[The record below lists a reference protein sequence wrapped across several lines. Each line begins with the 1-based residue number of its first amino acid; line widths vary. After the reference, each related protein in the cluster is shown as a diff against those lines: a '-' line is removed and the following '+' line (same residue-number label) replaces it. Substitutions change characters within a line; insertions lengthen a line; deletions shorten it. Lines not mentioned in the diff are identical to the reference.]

1 MSNNIR
7 NFKELMIGNK
17 EKNIKPMTIEI
28 PMLQRDYA
36 QGREETKTTQ
46 IRERFLTSIFEVLSG
61 EKANLHLEFIY
72 GSVKNGKFIPL
83 DGQQRLTTLF
93 LLHWYFGFGEL
104 KDGEKSNILKDGEK
118 SKFRYETR
126 ASSREFCD
134 MLVNLS
140 TKELEEALEAELKDL
155 KTKKEKHE
163 KDLKN
168 KEESLK
174 KLEERKTLE
183 KKIKEL
189 KEKIAELEKEI
200 KEKSKISYYIKNR
213 AEFLPFWE
221 KDPTVK
227 SMLNMLDAIHEKAK
241 DKNLDNDKAKAKENL
256 DKIDFDF
263 LNMGEFGLSDELY
276 IKMNARGKRLTEF
289 ENFKAKFEDLLEKEK
304 FRHLLR
310 YFKNKIDKDW
320 ADKFWEFRD
329 KNEKENPADSAD
341 KAFMNYFYFISEML
355 FYKEKEKFKSKIK
368 EKEDEIFK
376 DFKNKNEK
384 EKDEH
389 LMHYFKY
396 KFERDWAKRFWNF
409 KKQNPEKRVKEP
421 FDIFFNNEMEY
432 KDKKTDKIDIN
443 KALKVYEKQENI
455 VFLFRALNNINQI
468 KEYANKIFSQNSE
481 ENKICIFDKFKENFL
496 DELFQNKK
504 DESKKDENLHQK
516 ILLFTVIY
524 GINENINDDKLK
536 DILRLV
542 RNISN
547 SAKYH
552 SDGKL
557 DYAPNFRTS
566 AFGWVINEIIYKFKK
581 VDYAIRT
588 ENSPSEITNEMIEHE
603 NIKLRLF
610 ANEAYKKAI
619 IEFENHKYLKGDLRN
634 FIDENTSFE
643 DFQKS
648 KEAIEEIF
656 ELDDYKIAS
665 LLLCFKKEKEKIE
678 EFSIQ
683 NFYPYRV
690 GRSSGYPKY
699 HFGKKDY
706 WEIILTNKDNKVIF
720 KNLIK
725 EFTNQNS
732 IEKIINNFKNNLI
745 TKNWLYYFLQY
756 NEIFFGEIENLDIK
770 DEFSNVFN
778 WDTCKDEEI
787 KGYDI
792 EKMSGSRISNK
803 HINPYL
809 YTALKD
815 KENVEFK
822 DTKENSSSY
831 GKIENFIEKLY
842 CLDDGWHIEFV
853 GNFDFS
859 AIKDKLKPSENPNEF
874 ILAHDPDSD
883 TIENLQ
889 NLLKNLAQI

>member
-1 MSNNIR
+1 MNKENKFT
-7 NFKELMIGNK
+7 FKELITGDK
-17 EKNIKPMTIEI
+17 DKNIEAMTIEI

-36 QGREETKTTQ
+36 QGRDDEKTKQ

-61 EKANLHLEFIY
+61 EKDNLHLEFIY
-72 GSVKNGKFIPL
+72 GSIKNGKFIPL

-104 KDGEKSNILKDGEK
+104 KDGEKS
-118 SKFRYETR
+118 KFHYETR

-134 MLVNLS
+134 MLVNLNS
-140 TKELEEALEAELKDL
+140 KA
-155 KTKKEKHE
+155 
-163 KDLKN
+163 LKN
-168 KEESLK
+168 N
-174 KLEERKTLE
+174 
-183 KKIKEL
+183 
-189 KEKIAELEKEI
+189 EKISAQI
-200 KEKSKISYYIKNR
+200 KDDAK
-213 AEFLPFWE
+213 FLAFWQN
-221 KDPTVK
+221 DPTVK

-241 DKNLDNDKAKAKENL
+241 GKNLNKENL

-276 IKMNARGKRLTEF
+276 IKMNARGKGLTEF

-320 ADKFWEFRD
+320 ADKFWDFRD

-341 KAFMNYFYFISEML
+341 KAFMRYFDYISEML
-355 FYKEKEKFKSKIK
+355 FYKEKENFKNKIK
-368 EKEDEIFK
+368 EKEDEISK
-376 DFKNKNEK
+376 DFKNKNEN
-384 EKDEH
+384 EKDKH

-396 KFERDWAKRFWNF
+396 KFERDLAIRFWDFRKENP
-409 KKQNPEKRVKEP
+409 KKSEKEA
-421 FDIFFNNEMEY
+421 FDIFFNSETEY
-432 KDKKTDKIDIN
+432 KDKKVDEIDIN

-455 VFLFRALNNINQI
+455 LFLFRALNNVNQI
-468 KEYANKIFSQNSE
+468 EEYANNIFSKNSE
-481 ENKICIFDKFKENFL
+481 ENKICIFDEFKENFI
-496 DELFQNKK
+496 DELFQNIKNK
-504 DESKKDENLHQK
+504 DKTNLNNHQK

-566 AFGWVINEIIYKFKK
+566 AFGWVINEIIYKIKK

-603 NIKLRLF
+603 NIKLSHF
-610 ANEAYKKAI
+610 ANEAYKKII

-643 DFQKS
+643 YFQKN

-656 ELDDYKIAS
+656 ELDDYMIAS

-690 GRSSGYPKY
+690 GQSSSYPKY
-699 HFGKKDY
+699 HFGKKGY

-720 KNLIK
+720 ENLIK
-725 EFTNQNS
+725 EFVNQRS
-732 IEKIINNFKNNLI
+732 IEKIIYNFKNNLI
-745 TKNWLYYFLQY
+745 TKNWVYYFLEY
-756 NEIFFGEIENLDIK
+756 SKTFFDKIDNLNINS
-770 DEFSNVFN
+770 EFSNVFN
-778 WDTCKDEEI
+778 WDTWKGEDI

-792 EKMSGSRISNK
+792 EKMSGSRISNE

-809 YTALKD
+809 YVALKD
-815 KENVEFK
+815 KENVKFMGINEN
-822 DTKENSSSY
+822 NSSY
-831 GKIENFIEKLY
+831 ATIENFIEKLY

-859 AIKDKLKPSENPNEF
+859 AIKDKLNPNEF
-874 ILAHDPDSD
+874 ILAHDPNSD
-883 TIENLQ
+883 TIEDLKK
-889 NLLKNLAQI
+889 LLKDLAQI

>member
-1 MSNNIR
+1 MK
-7 NFKELMIGNK
+7 FKELINK
-17 EKNIKPMTIEI
+17 YEIEI

-36 QGREETKTTQ
+36 QGRDDTKTAQ

-72 GSVKNGKFIPL
+72 GSIKNGKFIPL

-93 LLHWYFGFGEL
+93 LLHWYFRFDE
-104 KDGEKSNILKDGEK
+104 ILKDGEK
-118 SKFRYETR
+118 SKFHYETR

-174 KLEERKTLE
+174 KLEEKKTLE
-183 KKIKEL
+183 KEIKEL

-213 AEFLPFWE
+213 AEFLPFWQN
-221 KDPTVK
+221 DPTVK

-241 DKNLDNDKAKAKENL
+241 DENITEIDEQTL
-256 DKIDFDF
+256 KKIDFDF
-263 LNMGEFGLSDELY
+263 LNMGEYGLTDELY

-320 ADKFWEFRD
+320 AEKFWEFRD

-341 KAFMNYFYFISEML
+341 KAFMRYFDYISEML
-355 FYKEKEKFKSKIK
+355 FYKEKENFKNEIDKNWAEIFRDFENKS
-368 EKEDEIFK
+368 EKE
-376 DFKNKNEK
+376 NR
-384 EKDEH
+384 
-389 LMHYFKY
+389 LSHYFKY
-396 KFERDWAKRFWNF
+396 KIYRDWAKLFWNYRDENKKEAPVNNTNEAF
-409 KKQNPEKRVKEP
+409 KRY
-421 FDIFFNNEMEY
+421 FDSKIEYKNEETN
-432 KDKKTDKIDIN
+432 KDKKTDEIDIN

-455 VFLFRALNNINQI
+455 VFLFRALNKI
-468 KEYANKIFSQNSE
+468 KEIQEKCENIFSDEKMQD
-481 ENKICIFDKFKENFL
+481 KICIFDEFDKSLIKKLFDKEN
-496 DELFQNKK
+496 K
-504 DESKKDENLHQK
+504 DLANHKK

-524 GINENINDDKLK
+524 GICNGVDNEKLK

-542 RNISN
+542 RNLSN
-547 SAKYH
+547 SAKYRKGG
-552 SDGKL
+552 DIK
-557 DYAPNFRTS
+557 YTKNFRTS
-566 AFGWVINEIIYKFKK
+566 AFGWIINEIIYKFGK

-610 ANEAYKKAI
+610 ANETYKKTI

-656 ELDDYKIAS
+656 KLDDYEIAS
-665 LLLCFKKEKEKIE
+665 LLLCFKKEKEKE
-678 EFSIQ
+678 KTENFSIQ
-683 NFYPYRV
+683 NFYPYHI
-690 GRSSGYPKY
+690 GSSGNYPKY

-720 KNLIK
+720 ENLIK
-725 EFTNQNS
+725 EFLS
-732 IEKIINNFKNNLI
+732 KKDIEMIINDFKATLT
-745 TKNWLYYFLQY
+745 TKNWVYYFLEY
-756 NEIFFGEIENLDIK
+756 SKTFFGEITDLNITS
-770 DEFSNVFN
+770 EFSNVFK
-778 WDTCKDEEI
+778 WDTWKSEEI

-792 EKMSGSRISNK
+792 EKMSGSTISTE

-809 YTALKD
+809 YVALKD

-822 DTKENSSSY
+822 DTKENNSSY
-831 GKIENFIEKLY
+831 ATIENFIEKLS
-842 CLDDGWHIEFV
+842 CKDDGWHIEFV
-853 GNFDFS
+853 GNFNFS
-859 AIKDKLKPSENPNEF
+859 TIKDKLKPSENPNEF
-874 ILAHDPDSD
+874 ILAHDPNSD

-889 NLLKNLAQI
+889 NLLKTLA

>member
-1 MSNNIR
+1 MNKENKFT
-7 NFKELMIGNK
+7 FKELITGNK
-17 EKNIKPMTIEI
+17 DKNIEAMTIEI

-36 QGREETKTTQ
+36 QGRDDTKTTR

-72 GSVKNGKFIPL
+72 GSAKNGKFIPL

-93 LLHWYFGFGEL
+93 LLHWYFGFGKL

-118 SKFRYETR
+118 KSKFVYETR
-126 ASSREFCD
+126 VSSREFCD
-134 MLVNLS
+134 MLVNLER
-140 TKELEEALEAELKDL
+140 KELQ
-155 KTKKEKHE
+155 
-163 KDLKN
+163 N
-168 KEESLK
+168 G
-174 KLEERKTLE
+174 
-183 KKIKEL
+183 
-189 KEKIAELEKEI
+189 EKISAQI
-200 KEKSKISYYIKNR
+200 KDNAK
-213 AEFLPFWE
+213 FLPFWE

-227 SMLNMLDAIHEKAK
+227 SMLNMLDAIHEKANG
-241 DKNLDNDKAKAKENL
+241 KNLNKENL
-256 DKIDFDF
+256 NKIDFDF
-263 LNMGEFGLSDELY
+263 LPMDKYKLTDELY
-276 IKMNARGKRLTEF
+276 IKMNARGKGLTEF

-320 ADKFWEFRD
+320 AEKFWEFRD
-329 KNEKENPADSAD
+329 KKEEENPADSAD
-341 KAFMNYFYFISEML
+341 KAFMSYFYFISEML
-355 FYKEKEKFKSKIK
+355 FYKEKENFKNKIK

-376 DFKNKNEK
+376 DFENKNEK

-396 KFERDWAKRFWNF
+396 KFERDWAIRFWNF
-409 KKQNPEKRVKEP
+409 KKQNSEKSVKEP

-432 KDKKTDKIDIN
+432 KDKEADEIDIN

-468 KEYANKIFSQNSE
+468 KEYANKIFSENSE
-481 ENKICIFDKFKENFL
+481 ENKICIFDKFKENL
-496 DELFQNKK
+496 SDELFQNKK
-504 DESKKDENLHQK
+504 DESKKSENIHPK
-516 ILLFTVIY
+516 ILLFAVIY
-524 GINENINDDKLK
+524 GINKNIDDEKLQ

-610 ANEAYKKAI
+610 ANKAYKKAI

-634 FIDENTSFE
+634 FIDENTSLE

-648 KEAIEEIF
+648 KEAIKEIF
-656 ELDDYKIAS
+656 ELDDYMIAS
-665 LLLCFKKEKEKIE
+665 LLLCFKKGKEKIE

-683 NFYPYRV
+683 NFYPYYV
-690 GRSSGYPKY
+690 GQSSSYPKY
-699 HFGKKDY
+699 HFGKKGY

-720 KNLIK
+720 ENLIK
-725 EFTNQNS
+725 EFVKQKN
-732 IEKIINNFKNNLI
+732 IEKIIDNFKNNLI
-745 TKNWLYYFLQY
+745 TKNWVYYFLEY
-756 NEIFFGEIENLDIK
+756 SETFFDKIDNLNINS
-770 DEFSNVFN
+770 EFSNVFN
-778 WDTCKDEEI
+778 WDTWKGEEI

-792 EKMSGSRISNK
+792 EKMSGSRISNE

-809 YTALKD
+809 YAALKD

-822 DTKENSSSY
+822 DTKENNSSY
-831 GKIENFIEKLY
+831 AKIENFIEKLY

-859 AIKDKLKPSENPNEF
+859 AIKDKLNPNES
-874 ILAHDPDSD
+874 ILAHDPYSD
-883 TIENLQ
+883 TIENLK